1 LNFKK
6 LSQIIMMLKNPNFY
20 VFRYIWM
27 SWMVK
32 FFHLFKK
39 SKFGGANTVFC
50 IKLFVGTFGAMAKIQ
65 SKYNVMISK
74 SESFLELKGWFHVDC
89 DFIIEIPLD
98 FYIILVWSTLLKK
111 YGKLS
116 FGIVL
121 WCTKS
126 CFDPQHEFILF
137 KHWI

>member
-1 LNFKK
+1 
-6 LSQIIMMLKNPNFY
+6 
-20 VFRYIWM
+20 
-27 SWMVK
+27 
-32 FFHLFKK
+32 
-39 SKFGGANTVFC
+39 
-50 IKLFVGTFGAMAKIQ
+50 
-65 SKYNVMISK
+65 MISR

-89 DFIIEIPLD
+89 DFIIEISLD

-126 CFDPQHEFILF
+126 CFHPQHEFILF
-137 KHWI
+137 KTFDLDVMYIQIIVTIIKMLQVSILQV